1 MDELLNI
8 MRALGDP
15 TRLRIALLIRQLEL
29 SVGEVV
35 QILGQS
41 QPRVSRHIRILDE
54 AGIAERRKEGSWV
67 FLRPGAQLT
76 SGRLDALFAM
86 TDGSEA
92 RMVQRDLTKLAEV
105 REARAKM
112 AAAYFAQ
119 NAGEWDQLRSLHV
132 AESEVEAAMRAL
144 LCAAPPELP
153 ATPLGRVL
161 DIGTGTGRMIELFAG
176 DAEKFTAV
184 DNNAEMLRVA
194 RAKLSGSAND
204 AGINSVNVEI
214 KMGDFNALPLP
225 DASYDT
231 ILFHQVLHYAQAP
244 ERVIAEAARVLAP
257 SGRMMIVDFAAHD
270 HEELRSVHAHARLGF
285 RDEMITRAFAGCGIK
300 MAHQDTLDG
309 GTLTVKIWLGQ
320 KQGPKL
326 GVQAGAP
333 NVPSRPAIL
342 AGTAPAA
349 ESIAA
354 GSINAKNEKLRIL
367 K

>member
-67 FLRPGAQLT
+67 FLRPGEQLT

-92 RMVQRDLTKLAEV
+92 RMVQRDLNKLAEV
-105 REARAKM
+105 RTARANM

-119 NAGEWDQLRSLHV
+119 NAGEWDQLRSLHI
-132 AESEVEAAMRAL
+132 AESEVEAAMRKI
-144 LCAAPPELP
+144 LCTA
-153 ATPLGRVL
+153 PLGRVL
-161 DIGTGTGRMIELFAG
+161 DVGTGTGRMIELFAASA
-176 DAEKFTAV
+176 DQLTAV

-194 RAKLSGSAND
+194 RAKLSALPND
-204 AGINSVNVEI
+204 AVPNDTANSSSNVEI

-225 DASYDT
+225 DGSYDT

-270 HEELRSVHAHARLGF
+270 HEELRTVHAHARLGF

-309 GTLTVKIWLGQ
+309 GKLTVKIWLGQ
-320 KQGPKL
+320 KQGLKM
-326 GVQAGAP
+326 GAQTAAP
-333 NVPSRPAIL
+333 NILTRPATL
-342 AGTAPAA
+342 GGAA
-349 ESIAA
+349 TSVEST
-354 GSINAKNEKLRIL
+354 NAQNEKLRIL